1 MYMYYMWISATFKC
15 EFLVVYKYMY
25 NTCICLYL
33 CLCMY
38 CIILYVLY
46 CIILVDDADCQIHL
60 VYKKYNLEQQA
71 SRLDVALIGM

>member
-1 MYMYYMWISATFKC
+1 M
-15 EFLVVYKYMY
+15 
-25 NTCICLYL
+25 

-46 CIILVDDADCQIHL
+46 CIILVDDADCQTHL